1 MIFNYIFNVIPFLTF
16 VMRKFMFTT
25 VVRCPLAK
33 KFVQVSGG
41 NKIWTVI
48 ANKGV
53 SGKVPLVMVHGFG
66 GGIGLWV
73 SERQFGVNRSCISH
87 ELLLIPVILNV
98 FRVIHLEFLVVH
110 SVPIL
115 RCQHSKE
122 IHAVHETY
130 LKDGPLANKG

>member
-73 SERQFGVNRSCISH
+73 SERQFGVNKV
-87 ELLLIPVILNV
+87 L
-98 FRVIHLEFLVVH
+98 HL
-110 SVPIL
+110 
-115 RCQHSKE
+115 
-122 IHAVHETY
+122 A
-130 LKDGPLANKG
+130 